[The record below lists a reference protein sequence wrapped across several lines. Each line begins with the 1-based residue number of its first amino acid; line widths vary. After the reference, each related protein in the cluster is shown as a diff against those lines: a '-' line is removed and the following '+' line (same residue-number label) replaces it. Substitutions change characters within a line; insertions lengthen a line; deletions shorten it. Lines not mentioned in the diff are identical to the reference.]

1 MVKKYLLIALFS
13 IFTFASEKNETSI
26 YETDC
31 VKCHKRLPVT
41 IDKYF
46 YRYLLKYSSETMV
59 KQTMFEYLKDPSKDK
74 TIMAESFITRF
85 GIKKKSKL
93 SDEKLN
99 EAIDIYWN
107 KYKVFGK
114 LK

>member
-1 MVKKYLLIALFS
+1 MVKNLLILFL
-13 IFTFASEKNETSI
+13 IFSSLVANEKEDNI
-26 YETDC
+26 YESNC
-31 VKCHKRLPVT
+31 IKCHSKLPVS

-46 YRYLLKYSSETMV
+46 YKYLLKYSSEKDV
-59 KQTMFEYLKDPSKDK
+59 KKAMFDYMKNPSIEM

-85 GIKKKSKL
+85 GIKKKTNL

-99 EAIDIYWN
+99 EALDIYWDE
-107 KYKVFGK
+107 YKIFDK

>member
-1 MVKKYLLIALFS
+1 MVKIVLILFLMIS
-13 IFTFASEKNETSI
+13 SLVADENEDNNI
-26 YETDC
+26 YESNC
-31 VKCHKRLPVT
+31 IKCHSKLPVS

-46 YRYLLKYSSETMV
+46 YKYLLKYSSEKDV
-59 KQTMFEYLKDPSKDK
+59 KKAMFDYMKNPSIEK

-85 GIKKKSKL
+85 GIKKKTNL

-99 EAIDIYWN
+99 EALDIYWN
-107 KYKVFGK
+107 EYKIFDK

>member
-1 MVKKYLLIALFS
+1 MVKILLIL
-13 IFTFASEKNETSI
+13 IFCLSFFFFFKNDNVI
-26 YETDC
+26 YDLNC
-31 VKCHKRLPVT
+31 VGCHNKLPVT

-46 YRYLLKYSSETMV
+46 YRYLLKYSSETRV
-59 KQTMFEYLKDPSKDK
+59 KASMFDYLKNPTTEK

-93 SDEKLN
+93 SDDKLK
-99 EAIDIYWN
+99 EAIDSYWEE
-107 KYKVFGK
+107 YKIIGK

>member
-1 MVKKYLLIALFS
+1 MVKILLIF
-13 IFTFASEKNETSI
+13 IFCLSFLKAEKNDNVI
-26 YETDC
+26 YDLNC
-31 VKCHKRLPVT
+31 VGCHNKLPVT

-46 YRYLLKYSSETMV
+46 YRYLLKYSSETRV
-59 KQTMFEYLKDPSKDK
+59 KASMFDYLKNPTTEK

-93 SDEKLN
+93 SDDKLK
-99 EAIDIYWN
+99 EGIHSYWEE
-107 KYKVFGK
+107 YKIIGK